1 MIGKVNP
8 ELSNRDCVRITTASR
23 LGRWLVPAL
32 LLTCASLFAAED
44 PASGIEFFER
54 RIRPIFADNCYKC
67 HGEEK
72 QKGALRLDSV
82 GGIEAGGESGAI
94 IEPGQPGSS
103 RLITAVRYEDDD
115 FQMPP
120 KQQLSDQQIADLA
133 RWVEIGAPMPE
144 PAADAEAIPARQ
156 GFHIKPEDQ
165 AHWAFQPVTRP
176 AVPEVSDPQWPVN
189 PIDNFLLAKL
199 EQEGLSP
206 NGPAGRRRLI
216 RRAAYDLTGLPP
228 TPEAIEKFLA
238 DDSKS
243 AWRSVI
249 NELLDSPHYGE
260 KWGRHWLDLVRYAES
275 NSYER
280 DAAKPQAW
288 RYRDYV
294 IRSFN
299 EDKPYS
305 QFVREQ
311 LAGDEM
317 PESGIDGI
325 IATGF
330 YRLGIWDDEPADRD
344 LAFYDGI
351 DDIITTTSQAFLG
364 LTVDCARCH
373 DHKLDPISQAD
384 YYRMAAFFRNI
395 NHFKNGGPTDEVPL
409 FASAEQKKAHD
420 EQVAQLT
427 ERKNAAQKRISSI
440 ESEFRTHYQNQQ
452 TGVHA
457 DLEDVTFKFYRETW
471 DKLPDFSL
479 IKAEESGRV
488 EGPYFD
494 ISNRSRNT
502 AFGYVFEGTLIVP
515 ADGDYTF
522 YIDSDDGS
530 RLTINNAVVLKYD
543 GEHELGSE
551 QQKTVALTS
560 GRMPVKLEY
569 FQKDRELGLNLAWS
583 SANFGRRSLSRVGPD
598 TTGPELAKDFQKVF
612 EEHGAAVL
620 GKETFA
626 EYKKLKSE
634 LEELKKKNIPVDL
647 ALAVTERGAES
658 PDTHILLRGNPGV
671 PGDTVSPGF
680 PTVLGFPEPA
690 IPIPSNGT
698 PTTHRRTAL
707 ADWIASDRNQLT
719 ARVIV
724 NRIWQFHFGEG
735 IVRSPNNFGIQGMR
749 PSHPE
754 LLDWLASELMENG
767 WQIKHI
773 HRLIMT
779 SRAYQMSSAD
789 RPDAYAVDPEN
800 NLQWKFNLRR
810 LTAEEIR
817 DSILALNG
825 TLNLKMFG
833 PSIFVDIPK
842 EVMATQS
849 VPGNGWGK
857 SSADE
862 QARRS
867 IYIHVKRSLLTP
879 ILTSFDL
886 AETDRTTPV
895 RFHSVQPTQALG
907 MLNSDYLNEQADL
920 LAKRLRAE
928 AGEDLDKQ
936 IRLALSLATARVPTE
951 PEVEHARKLI
961 HDLRGENDVPS
972 ALVMK
977 YFCLMVMNLNEF
989 IYLD

>member
-1 MIGKVNP
+1 
-8 ELSNRDCVRITTASR
+8 L
-23 LGRWLVPAL
+23 L
-32 LLTCASLFAAED
+32 LLTCVSLPAAED
-44 PASGIEFFER
+44 PGSGIEFFER
-54 RIRPIFADNCYKC
+54 KIRPIFADNCYKC

-72 QKGALRLDSV
+72 QKGSLRLDSV

-120 KQQLSDQQIADLA
+120 KKRLSEQQIADLA

-144 PAADAEAIPARQ
+144 PAAGAAAVPARQ

-165 AHWAFQPVTRP
+165 AHWSFQPVTRP
-176 AVPEVSDPQWPVN
+176 APPDVSDPEWAVN
-189 PIDNFLLAKL
+189 PIDRFILAKL
-199 EQEGLSP
+199 EQAELSP
-206 NGPAGRRRLI
+206 NGPAGKRSLI

-228 TPEAIEKFLA
+228 SPEAIEKFLT
-238 DDSKS
+238 DDSQS
-243 AWRSVI
+243 AWRNVI
-249 NELLDSPHYGE
+249 NSLLDSPHYGE

-280 DAAKPQAW
+280 DAAKPHAW

-299 EDKPYS
+299 NDKPYS
-305 QFVREQ
+305 QFIREQ

-317 PESGIDGI
+317 PESGIDGL

-351 DDIITTTSQAFLG
+351 DDLITTTSQVFLG

-384 YYRMAAFFRNI
+384 YYRMAAFFQNI
-395 NHFKNGGPTDEVPL
+395 NPFRNGGPTDEAPL
-409 FASAEQKKAHD
+409 FVSVEQKEKHD
-420 EQVAQLT
+420 QQVARLT
-427 ERKNAAQKRISSI
+427 AQKNAIQEKVSSF
-440 ESEFRTHYQNQQ
+440 ESEFRARFQNQQ
-452 TGVHA
+452 TGLHA
-457 DLEDVTFKFYRETW
+457 DLEDLTFKFYRETW

-479 IKAEESGRV
+479 IKAEETGRV
-488 EGPYFD
+488 KVPFFD

-515 ADGDYTF
+515 ADADYTF
-522 YIDSDDGS
+522 YLDSDDGS
-530 RLTINNAVVLKYD
+530 RLLINNESVLEYD
-543 GEHELGSE
+543 GEHELGSG
-551 QQKTVALTS
+551 QQKTVALTA
-560 GRMPVKLEY
+560 GRLPVKLEY
-569 FQKDRELGLNLAWS
+569 FQKESDLGLDLAWS
-583 SANFGRRSLSRVGPD
+583 SANFGRRSLSRVDPD
-598 TTGPELAKDFQKVF
+598 ATGPELAKDFHKVF
-612 EEHGAAVL
+612 EEHGTAVL
-620 GKETFA
+620 GEPAFA
-626 EYKKLKSE
+626 EYKNLKSE
-634 LEELKKKNIPVDL
+634 LDELKDQKVAVDL
-647 ALAVTERGAES
+647 ALAITEKGNKA
-658 PDTHILLRGNPGV
+658 PDTHILIRGNPGV
-671 PGDTVSPGF
+671 PGDKVSPGF
-680 PTVLGFPEPA
+680 PTVLGFPEPV
-690 IPIPSNGT
+690 IPIPLESAQT
-698 PTTHRRTAL
+698 SHRRSAL

-724 NRIWQFHFGEG
+724 NRIWQYHFGHG
-735 IVRSPNNFGIQGMR
+735 IVRSPNDFGIQGVR
-749 PSHPE
+749 PDHPE

-767 WQIKHI
+767 WRMKHI

-789 RPDAYAVDPEN
+789 RREAYAMDPEN
-800 NLQWKFNLRR
+800 NFYWKFNMRR

-833 PSIFVDIPK
+833 PSIFVDIPE

-849 VPGNGWGK
+849 VPGNGWGS
-857 SSADE
+857 SSASE

-895 RFHSVQPTQALG
+895 RFNSVQPTQALG
-907 MLNSDYLNEQADL
+907 MLNSDYLGEQADL
-920 LAKRLRAE
+920 LAKRLREE
-928 AGEDLDKQ
+928 AGEGLDEQ

-961 HDLRGENDVPS
+961 RDLQGETDVPPS
-972 ALVMK
+972 LAMK